1 MKPTSRA
8 PFPLLGEGLGW
19 GLIFLRNLE
28 GLQDIR
34 TLGRNMARMLKC
46 IELGKQNG
54 IEHPALEERIYTSFI
69 N

>member
-1 MKPTSRA
+1 M
-8 PFPLLGEGLGW
+8 
-19 GLIFLRNLE
+19 
-28 GLQDIR
+28 R

-69 N
+69 IN